1 MIKKLQKLKAKKGF
15 TLVELIVVIAI
26 IGVLAAILIPTMLG
40 FVTSS
45 RVTSA
50 NTTAAEIQ
58 KQINNFLTDADTAG
72 YGMKKSN
79 SAQANFTFKVD
90 GDGAWSTT
98 LARGAYAPGSAEDSA
113 FKGSST
119 MAWADSTTGDVKANE
134 GNKSDIT
141 DATTLMTRTL
151 ADVFPDLKGAYVY
164 AYCEAGSCKYVAYSA
179 DGNEKPGSMPTE
191 DDFKNGV
198 YEWDGNTAGITS
210 DGIILGTAPELKLGK
225 AS

>member
-50 NTTAAEIQ
+50 NTTAAELQ

-79 SAQANFTFKVD
+79 TAIVSFTFKIADD
-90 GDGAWSTT
+90 GTWGTT
-98 LARGAYAPGSAEDSA
+98 LSEGSYSPAASDA
-113 FKGSST
+113 FKGT
-119 MAWADSTTGDVKANE
+119 KTWGTEINGVKANE
-134 GNKSDIT
+134 GNKSDIK
-141 DATTLMTRTL
+141 DATELMTRTL
-151 ADVFPDLKGAYVY
+151 ADVFPDVKSSYVF
-164 AYCEAGSCKYVAYSA
+164 AYCVGGSCKYVAYTA
-179 DGNEKPGSMPTE
+179 DGTDAPSSMPTE

-198 YEWDGNTAGITS
+198 YTWDGNTAGITS

>member
-50 NTTAAEIQ
+50 NTTAAELQ

-79 SAQANFTFKVD
+79 SAIASFTFKIADD
-90 GDGAWSTT
+90 GTWGTT
-98 LARGAYAPGSAEDSA
+98 LTESSYSPAASDA
-113 FKGSST
+113 FKGTKTWGAEVSN
-119 MAWADSTTGDVKANE
+119 VKANE
-134 GNKSDIT
+134 GNKSDIE
-141 DATTLMTRTL
+141 DATELMTRTL
-151 ADVFPDLKGAYVY
+151 ADVFPDVKSSYVF
-164 AYCEAGSCKYVAYSA
+164 AYCVGGSCKYVAYSS
-179 DGNEKPGSMPTE
+179 DGTDKPASMPTE

-198 YEWDGNTAGITS
+198 YTWDGNTAGITS

>member
-50 NTTAAEIQ
+50 NTTAAELQ

-79 SAQANFTFKVD
+79 TAIASFRFKIADD
-90 GDGAWSTT
+90 GTWGTT
-98 LARGAYAPGSAEDSA
+98 LSEGSYSPAASDA
-113 FKGSST
+113 FKGT
-119 MAWADSTTGDVKANE
+119 KTWGTEITGVKANE
-134 GNKSDIT
+134 GNKSDIE
-141 DATTLMTRTL
+141 DATELMTRTL
-151 ADVFPDLKGAYVY
+151 ADVFPDVKSSYVF
-164 AYCEAGSCKYVAYSA
+164 AYCVGGSCKYVAYSA
-179 DGNEKPGSMPTE
+179 DGTDAPSSMPTE

-198 YEWDGNTAGITS
+198 YTWDGNTAGITS

>member
-50 NTTAAEIQ
+50 NTTAAELQ

-79 SAQANFTFKVD
+79 TAIASFTFKIADD
-90 GDGAWSTT
+90 GTWGTT
-98 LARGAYAPGSAEDSA
+98 LSEGLYSPADSDA
-113 FKGSST
+113 FKGT
-119 MAWADSTTGDVKANE
+119 KKWGTEIKDVKANE
-134 GNKSDIT
+134 GNKSDIE
-141 DATTLMTRTL
+141 DATELMTRTL
-151 ADVFPDLKGAYVY
+151 ADVFPDVKSSYVF
-164 AYCEAGSCKYVAYSA
+164 AYCVGGSCKYVAYSA
-179 DGNEKPGSMPTE
+179 DGTDAPSSMPTE

-198 YEWDGNTAGITS
+198 YTWDGNTAGITS

>member
-50 NTTAAEIQ
+50 NTTAAELQ

-79 SAQANFTFKVD
+79 TAIASFTFKIAND
-90 GDGAWSTT
+90 GTWETILSE
-98 LARGAYAPGSAEDSA
+98 GSYSPAASDA
-113 FKGSST
+113 FKGT
-119 MAWADSTTGDVKANE
+119 KTWGDSIKGVKANE
-134 GNKSDIT
+134 GNKSDIVDPT
-141 DATTLMTRTL
+141 ELMTRTL
-151 ADVFPDLKGAYVY
+151 ADVFPDVKSSYVF
-164 AYCEAGSCKYVAYSA
+164 AYCVGGSCKYVAYSA
-179 DGNEKPGSMPTE
+179 DGTDAPSSMPTE

-198 YEWDGNTAGITS
+198 YTWDGNTAGITS

>member
-50 NTTAAEIQ
+50 NTTAAELQ

-79 SAQANFTFKVD
+79 SAIASFTFKIADD
-90 GDGAWSTT
+90 GTWGTT
-98 LARGAYAPGSAEDSA
+98 LTESSYSPAASDA
-113 FKGSST
+113 FKGTKTWGTEVSN
-119 MAWADSTTGDVKANE
+119 VKANE
-134 GNKSDIT
+134 GNKSDIE
-141 DATTLMTRTL
+141 DATELMTRTL
-151 ADVFPDLKGAYVY
+151 ADVFPDVKSSYVF
-164 AYCEAGSCKYVAYSA
+164 AYCVGGSCKYVAYSA
-179 DGNEKPGSMPTE
+179 DGTDKPNSMPTE

-198 YEWDGNTAGITS
+198 YTWDGNTAGITS

>member
-50 NTTAAEIQ
+50 NTTAAELQ

-79 SAQANFTFKVD
+79 TAIASFTFKIADD
-90 GDGAWSTT
+90 GTWRTT
-98 LARGAYAPGSAEDSA
+98 LSEGLYSPAASDA
-113 FKGSST
+113 FKGT
-119 MAWADSTTGDVKANE
+119 KTWGTEITGVKANE
-134 GNKSDIT
+134 GNKSDIV
-141 DATTLMTRTL
+141 DATELMTRTL
-151 ADVFPDLKGAYVY
+151 ADVFPDVKSSYVF
-164 AYCEAGSCKYVAYSA
+164 AYCVGGSCKYVAYSA
-179 DGNEKPGSMPTE
+179 DGTDAPSSMPTE

-198 YEWDGNTAGITS
+198 YTWDGNTAGITS

>member
-40 FVTSS
+40 FVTNS

-50 NTTAAEIQ
+50 NTTASEVQ
-58 KQINNFLTDADTAG
+58 KQINQFLTDADTAG

-79 SAQANFTFKVD
+79 SAIASFTFQID
-90 GDGAWSTT
+90 DTGAWKTT
-98 LARGAYAPGSAEDSA
+98 LTESTYSPAASDA
-113 FKGSST
+113 FKGTKTWGAS
-119 MAWADSTTGDVKANE
+119 AENVKANE
-134 GNKSDIT
+134 GNKSDIE
-141 DATTLMTRTL
+141 DATELMTRTL
-151 ADVFPDLKGAYVY
+151 ADVFPDVKSSYVF
-164 AYCEAGSCKYVAYSA
+164 AYCVGGSCKYVAYSA
-179 DGNEKPGSMPTE
+179 DGTDKPASMPTE

-198 YEWDGNTAGITS
+198 YTWDGNTAGITS

>member
-50 NTTAAEIQ
+50 NTTAAELQ

-79 SAQANFTFKVD
+79 SAIASFTFKIADD
-90 GDGAWSTT
+90 GTWGTT
-98 LARGAYAPGSAEDSA
+98 LTESSYSPAASDA
-113 FKGSST
+113 FKGTKTWGTEVSN
-119 MAWADSTTGDVKANE
+119 VKANE
-134 GNKSDIT
+134 GNKSDIE
-141 DATTLMTRTL
+141 DATELMTRTL
-151 ADVFPDLKGAYVY
+151 ADVFPDVKSSYVF
-164 AYCEAGSCKYVAYSA
+164 AYCVGGSCKYVAYSS
-179 DGNEKPGSMPTE
+179 DGTDKPSSMPTE

-198 YEWDGNTAGITS
+198 YTWDGNTAGITS

>member
-79 SAQANFTFKVD
+79 SAIASFTFKIADD
-90 GDGAWSTT
+90 GTWGTT
-98 LARGAYAPGSAEDSA
+98 LTESSYSPAASDA
-113 FKGSST
+113 FKGT
-119 MAWADSTTGDVKANE
+119 KTWGTEVTGVKANE
-134 GNKSDIT
+134 GNKSDIE
-141 DATTLMTRTL
+141 DATELMTRTL
-151 ADVFPDLKGAYVY
+151 ADVFPDVKSSYVF
-164 AYCEAGSCKYVAYSA
+164 AYCVGGSCKYVAYSA
-179 DGNEKPGSMPTE
+179 DGTDAPSSMPTE

-198 YEWDGNTAGITS
+198 YTWDGNTAGITS

>member
-50 NTTAAEIQ
+50 NTTAAELQ

-79 SAQANFTFKVD
+79 SAIASFTFKIADD
-90 GDGAWSTT
+90 GTWGTSLTE
-98 LARGAYAPGSAEDSA
+98 GSYSPAASDA
-113 FKGSST
+113 FKGTKTWGTEVSN
-119 MAWADSTTGDVKANE
+119 VKANE
-134 GNKSDIT
+134 GNKSDIE
-141 DATTLMTRTL
+141 DATELMTRTL
-151 ADVFPDLKGAYVY
+151 ADVFPDVKSSYVF
-164 AYCEAGSCKYVAYSA
+164 AYCVGGSCKYVAYSA
-179 DGNEKPGSMPTE
+179 DGTDKPNSMPTE

-198 YEWDGNTAGITS
+198 YTWDGNTAGITS

>member
-1 MIKKLQKLKAKKGF
+1 
-15 TLVELIVVIAI
+15 
-26 IGVLAAILIPTMLG
+26 MLG

-50 NTTAAEIQ
+50 NTTAAELQ

-79 SAQANFTFKVD
+79 TAIASFTFKIADD
-90 GDGAWSTT
+90 GTWGTT
-98 LARGAYAPGSAEDSA
+98 LSEGSYSPAASDA
-113 FKGSST
+113 FKGT
-119 MAWADSTTGDVKANE
+119 KTWGTEITGVKANE
-134 GNKSDIT
+134 GNKSDIE
-141 DATTLMTRTL
+141 DATELMTRTL
-151 ADVFPDLKGAYVY
+151 ADVFPDVKSSYVF
-164 AYCEAGSCKYVAYSA
+164 AYCVGGSCKYVAYSA
-179 DGNEKPGSMPTE
+179 DGTDAPSSMPTE

-198 YEWDGNTAGITS
+198 YTWDGNTAGITS